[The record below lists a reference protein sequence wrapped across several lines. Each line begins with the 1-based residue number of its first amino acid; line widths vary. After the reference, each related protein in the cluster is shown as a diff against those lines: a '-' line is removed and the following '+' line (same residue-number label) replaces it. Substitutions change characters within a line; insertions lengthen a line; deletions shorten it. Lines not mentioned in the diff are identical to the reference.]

1 MQSKGW
7 LSAIV
12 CCSKA
17 KINDLWDGSMD
28 NLHVHCFNG
37 EFFLLTNIKEFEIKE
52 YSIGLNLLDVI

>member
-1 MQSKGW
+1 
-7 LSAIV
+7 
-12 CCSKA
+12 
-17 KINDLWDGSMD
+17 MD